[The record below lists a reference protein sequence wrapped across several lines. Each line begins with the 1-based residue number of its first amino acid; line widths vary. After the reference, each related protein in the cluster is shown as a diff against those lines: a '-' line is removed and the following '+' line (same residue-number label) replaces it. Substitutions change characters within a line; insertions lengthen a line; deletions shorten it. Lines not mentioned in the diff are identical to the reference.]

1 MNWKDILGEEAFC
14 PALFNAPMKEYTTYK
29 TGGAAEVL
37 VLPENEEQILKL
49 KAFCKRTGA
58 PFRIIGLGSNI
69 LVSDAGLPGVT
80 CCLKN
85 YTGLRVE
92 GEELTALAGTPL
104 DEAAK
109 VSAEN
114 GLGGI
119 ECLSGIPGSCGG
131 AVYMNAGA
139 FGQETFDNLKCFK
152 VINPEGEIK
161 QFCKNDV
168 EYGYRKVK
176 NIENCIIL
184 SATWLLKKQPS
195 KELIQTR
202 LYILK
207 RRAEKQPL
215 EYPSAGSVFKRP
227 TNDYASRLIDACG
240 LRGLSVGGAKVS
252 EKHAGFIINYN
263 GASAADVYNLIRK
276 VQAEVYKQTAVAL
289 QTEQILWGEFP
300 ADLPVKK
307 A

>member
-1 MNWKDILGEEAFC
+1 MNWKDILGEKTGC
-14 PALFNAPMKEYTTYK
+14 RLIFNAPMKDYTTYR
-29 TGGAAEVL
+29 TGGAADVL
-37 VLPENEEQILKL
+37 ALPENEEQILKL
-49 KAFCKRTGA
+49 KTLCEQENV
-58 PFRIIGLGSNI
+58 PFRMIGLGSNI
-69 LVSDAGLPGVT
+69 LVSDKGLPGVT

-85 YTGLRVE
+85 YAGISIR

-104 DEAAK
+104 DEAASLS
-109 VSAEN
+109 VEN
-114 GLGGI
+114 GLGGL
-119 ECLSGIPGSCGG
+119 ESLSGIPGSCGG

-152 VINPEGEIK
+152 VINAAGEIK

-184 SATWLLKKQPS
+184 SATWLLKKQDPA
-195 KELIQTR
+195 ELKQTR
-202 LYILK
+202 LSVLK

-227 TNDYASRLIDACG
+227 VNDYASRLIDVCG

-252 EKHAGFIINYN
+252 EKHAGFIINYDN
-263 GASAADVYNLIRK
+263 ATAADVYALIRK
-276 VQAEVYKQTAVAL
+276 VQEEVYKKTSVEL
-289 QTEQILWGEFP
+289 QTEQILWGDFP
-300 ADLPVKK
+300 GKTA
-307 A
+307 

>member
-1 MNWKDILGEEAFC
+1 MNWKDTLGEKSGS
-14 PALFNAPMKEYTTYK
+14 PLIFNAPMKDYTTYK
-29 TGGAAEVL
+29 TGGEAEVL
-37 VLPENEEQILKL
+37 ALPENEKQILKL
-49 KAFCKRTGA
+49 KNFCEQENI
-58 PFRIIGLGSNI
+58 PFRMIGLGSNI
-69 LVSDAGLPGVT
+69 LVSDLGLPGVT

-85 YTGLRVE
+85 YSGISIQ

-104 DEAAK
+104 DKAAAY
-109 VSAEN
+109 SAEK

-152 VINPEGEIK
+152 VINPVGEIK

-184 SATWLLKKQPS
+184 SATWLLKKQNPE
-195 KELIQTR
+195 ELKQTR
-202 LYILK
+202 ILILK

-227 TNDYASRLIDACG
+227 ENDYASRLIDLCG
-240 LRGLSVGGAKVS
+240 LRGLRVGGAKVS

-276 VQAEVYKQTAVAL
+276 VQEEVYKKTSVKL
-289 QTEQILWGEFP
+289 QTEQILWGDFHGKT
-300 ADLPVKK
+300 V
-307 A
+307 

>member
-1 MNWKDILGEEAFC
+1 MGEKTGC
-14 PALFNAPMKEYTTYK
+14 RLIFNAPMKDYTTYR

-37 VLPENEEQILKL
+37 ALPENEEQILKL
-49 KAFCKRTGA
+49 KTLCEQENV
-58 PFRIIGLGSNI
+58 PFRMIGLGSNI
-69 LVSDAGLPGVT
+69 LVSDKGLPGVT

-85 YTGLRVE
+85 YAGISIR

-104 DEAAK
+104 DEAASLS
-109 VSAEN
+109 VEN
-114 GLGGI
+114 GLGGL
-119 ECLSGIPGSCGG
+119 ESLSGIPGSCGG

-152 VINPEGEIK
+152 VIHADGEIK

-184 SATWLLKKQPS
+184 SATWLLKKQDPA
-195 KELIQTR
+195 ELKQTR
-202 LYILK
+202 LSVLK

-227 TNDYASRLIDACG
+227 VNDYASRLIDVCG

-252 EKHAGFIINYN
+252 EKHAGFIINYDN
-263 GASAADVYNLIRK
+263 ATAADVYALIRK
-276 VQAEVYKQTAVAL
+276 VQEEVYKKTSVEL
-289 QTEQILWGEFP
+289 QTEQILWGDFP
-300 ADLPVKK
+300 GKTA
-307 A
+307 

>member
-1 MNWKDILGEEAFC
+1 MGEKTGC
-14 PALFNAPMKEYTTYK
+14 RLIFNAPMKDYTTYK

-37 VLPENEEQILKL
+37 ALPENEEQILKL
-49 KAFCKRTGA
+49 KTFCQKESI
-58 PFRIIGLGSNI
+58 PFRMIGLGSNI
-69 LVSDAGLPGVT
+69 LVSDAGLPGIT

-85 YTGLRVE
+85 YAGISIQ

-104 DEAAK
+104 DEASAL
-109 VSAEN
+109 SAEN
-114 GLGGI
+114 GLGGL

-152 VINPEGEIK
+152 VINSAGEIK

-184 SATWLLKKQPS
+184 SVTWLLKKQNPE
-195 KELIQTR
+195 ELKQTR
-202 LYILK
+202 FSVLK

-227 TNDYASRLIDACG
+227 VNDYASRLIDACG

-263 GASAADVYNLIRK
+263 NATSSDVYALIRK
-276 VQAEVYKQTAVAL
+276 VQEEVYKKTSVSL
-289 QTEQILWGEFP
+289 QTEQILWGDFP
-300 ADLPVKK
+300 GKTA
-307 A
+307 

>member
-1 MNWKDILGEEAFC
+1 MGEKTGC
-14 PALFNAPMKEYTTYK
+14 RLIFNPPMKDYTTYR

-37 VLPENEEQILKL
+37 ALPENEEQILKL
-49 KAFCKRTGA
+49 KTFCGQESV
-58 PFRIIGLGSNI
+58 PFRMIGLGSNI
-69 LVSDAGLPGVT
+69 LVSDKGLPGVT

-85 YTGLRVE
+85 YAGISIR

-104 DEAAK
+104 DEAASLS
-109 VSAEN
+109 VEN
-114 GLGGI
+114 GLGGL
-119 ECLSGIPGSCGG
+119 ESLSGIPGSCGG

-152 VINPEGEIK
+152 VINADGEIK

-184 SATWLLKKQPS
+184 SATWLLKKQDPA
-195 KELIQTR
+195 ELKQTR
-202 LYILK
+202 LSVLK

-227 TNDYASRLIDACG
+227 VNDYASRLIDVCG

-252 EKHAGFIINYN
+252 EKHAGFIINYDN
-263 GASAADVYNLIRK
+263 ATADDVYALIRK
-276 VQAEVYKQTAVAL
+276 VQEEVYKKTSVEL
-289 QTEQILWGEFP
+289 QTEQILWGDFP
-300 ADLPVKK
+300 GKTA
-307 A
+307 